1 VSLPVQIQF
10 RSVGVGGELKA
21 DTLYVAPVQFGPV
34 ALSVAIQS
42 ALALLFVRRYGRK
55 PRVVRAVRTKP
66 AARRARWMPRLP
78 PRGVALV
85 WLACRQ
91 SVPMCL
97 PGLLIACVMTFFDL
111 GLGFYP
117 GDRILGLYSER
128 LPHSMAAAGVLW
140 SVVVAAGL
148 FAPEVDGRMGE
159 FWRTLPI
166 PAFRLFAVKFV
177 VGLLVVLLVLDGL
190 TVAVAWCF
198 PHWLQMHRVN
208 WPYIEC
214 IVPLHAAM
222 FAMAVAWTCL
232 LRRAVLGA
240 AAAIVTFG
248 ILLLAIAMS
257 GFASGFNL
265 LAVYNHVDRAA
276 WEATHGFIHDPIMGD
291 LNHYQYPLVAATI
304 TVIVLASFVVG
315 GHWFRRYD
323 PRRQAG

>member
-1 VSLPVQIQF
+1 
-10 RSVGVGGELKA
+10 
-21 DTLYVAPVQFGPV
+21 
-34 ALSVAIQS
+34 
-42 ALALLFVRRYGRK
+42 
-55 PRVVRAVRTKP
+55 
-66 AARRARWMPRLP
+66 
-78 PRGVALV
+78 
-85 WLACRQ
+85 
-91 SVPMCL
+91 
-97 PGLLIACVMTFFDL
+97 
-111 GLGFYP
+111 
-117 GDRILGLYSER
+117 
-128 LPHSMAAAGVLW
+128 MAAAGVLW

-148 FAPEVDGRMGE
+148 FSPEIDWRMGE

-166 PAFRLFAVKFV
+166 PAFSLVRRQIRRRFAGRAAGAGRIDGCRRLVFSA
-177 VGLLVVLLVLDGL
+177 LV
-190 TVAVAWCF
+190 ANA
-198 PHWLQMHRVN
+198 PAMN

-323 PRRQAG
+323 PRRQTG